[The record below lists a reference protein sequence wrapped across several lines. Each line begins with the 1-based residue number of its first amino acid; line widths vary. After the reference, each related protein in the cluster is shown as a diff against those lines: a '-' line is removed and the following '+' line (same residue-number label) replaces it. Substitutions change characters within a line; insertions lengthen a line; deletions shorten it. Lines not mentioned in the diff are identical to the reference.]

1 MKRRLFGFSTLI
13 VINLVGIA
21 VLGAITVARSKP
33 QTYPT
38 NTRVFLPIVDNSWI
52 PAWGGA
58 PVAITGGGYA
68 NIMPVGPM
76 PNFSQNNAQP
86 NVLPQTTGRVVLRR
100 DDANKR
106 IVMTWEG
113 EPNAVRRILVATI
126 DRNKH
131 TLERH
136 IITRLPATA
145 SLAKTSKVAAAGVYI
160 EYINGANSTF
170 LVTSF

>member
-1 MKRRLFGFSTLI
+1 MFGFSTLI
-13 VINLVGIA
+13 VINLVGLALIGVIA
-21 VLGAITVARSKP
+21 VARSTP
-33 QTYPT
+33 QYAPG
-38 NTRVFLPIVDNSWI
+38 NTRVFMPIVDNGWI
-52 PAWGGA
+52 PAWGGP

-76 PNFSQNNAQP
+76 PNYNQNTGQP

-113 EPNAVRRILVATI
+113 ESRAVRRILVATI
-126 DRNKH
+126 DKNKH
-131 TLERH
+131 TLESKT
-136 IITRLPATA
+136 ITRLPATA
-145 SLAKTSKVAAAGVYI
+145 SLAKTSKVAAAGVYV
-160 EYINGANSTF
+160 EYINGASSTF

>member
-13 VINLVGIA
+13 VVNLVVLALIGA
-21 VLGAITVARSKP
+21 VAIARSKP
-33 QTYPT
+33 QYAPG
-38 NTRVFLPIVDNSWI
+38 NTRIFMPIVDNSWI

-68 NIMPVGPM
+68 NIVPVGPM
-76 PNFSQNNAQP
+76 PDYSQNNQP

-113 EPNAVRRILVATI
+113 EPRAVRRILVATI
-126 DRNKH
+126 DKNKH
-131 TLERH
+131 TLERRT
-136 IITRLPATA
+136 ITRLPATA

-160 EYINGANSTF
+160 EYINGASGTF
-170 LVTSF
+170 LVTTF